1 LLQSGVRLTPDH
13 ELCEAPAGP
22 GSRSQNE
29 KKFGQWEARPNGGR
43 CYRLDVAGRSG
54 WIARYLKEVD
64 SEENTLRFWQEI
76 YDGRGKLVEI
86 HEKFPFDGGHRK
98 V

>member
-1 LLQSGVRLTPDH
+1 M
-13 ELCEAPAGP
+13 

-29 KKFGQWEARPNGGR
+29 KKFGHWETTLNGGR
-43 CYRLDVAGRSG
+43 RYQLDVAGRSG

-64 SEENTLRFWQEI
+64 SAENTLRFWQEI
-76 YDGRGKLVEI
+76 YDDKGALVEI
-86 HEKFPFDGGHRK
+86 HEKFPVDKGHRK